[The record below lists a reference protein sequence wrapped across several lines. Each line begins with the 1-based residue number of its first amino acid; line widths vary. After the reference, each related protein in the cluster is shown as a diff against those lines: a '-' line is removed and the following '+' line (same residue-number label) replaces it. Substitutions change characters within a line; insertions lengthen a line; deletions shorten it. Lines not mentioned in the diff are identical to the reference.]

1 MLTAFAPW
9 GASDAAGA
17 VAEPESAGM
26 GVAMGMGPVVPVPTI
41 PGVVIV
47 SGPKLTVAGPA
58 AGVLDAEQ
66 PVTSR
71 SATAVIAAAGAK
83 AGMR

>member
-1 MLTAFAPW
+1 
-9 GASDAAGA
+9 
-17 VAEPESAGM
+17 M
-26 GVAMGMGPVVPVPTI
+26 GVAMGMGTGPVVPVPTI

-71 SATAVIAAAGAK
+71 NATAVIAAAGAK